1 LNKLRALWFLP
12 ITFLAVLFYWPLI
25 NITGLGLAGPSFW
38 QGLEIRDLEIT
49 WFTIWQALLSTAA
62 TLVLAIPGAY
72 VLYRKAFPG
81 QRLFRSL
88 ITVPFMLPTVVVA
101 IGFTIFRDSFGV
113 LENPL
118 IWIIV
123 AHVFINYSLMV
134 RTIGSFWLSL
144 DHDVEEAAQVAGAGR
159 LRIFWSITLPQLKP
173 SVISATA
180 ATFLFCSAS
189 YGVILVLGGGSVKT
203 LETEI
208 ANAANV
214 FLDLERASLLAL
226 VQTVLSILAFA
237 ISQTGGRANFGIDTA
252 LHNGEMKEL
261 DARDAMP
268 AITTAIVVLVLIA
281 TPMALIVLKT
291 IESGDGLIGN
301 FANLAG
307 QGTRDLLNLTV
318 FDAAV
323 NSIRNMFIAGI
334 IAVIVGTVATY
345 LLAQNWRSK
354 LSKVLIRVL
363 DIGFLLPLGVSTV
376 VLGFGYLITFGG
388 GPLPLRESWL
398 VVPIIQSV
406 LAIPLVIRLVYP
418 AIANIESSGLEAAES
433 AGANRFQIWWLI
445 QVPQIRPS
453 LMTAAAF
460 AALVS
465 LGDFGASSL
474 LAYGDQATLPTVL
487 YALISKPG
495 GENYGMA
502 MAASTLLMALTFLV
516 IFALGRETQ
525 REPKALRNAR
535 A

>member
-1 LNKLRALWFLP
+1 
-12 ITFLAVLFYWPLI
+12 
-25 NITGLGLAGPSFW
+25 
-38 QGLEIRDLEIT
+38 
-49 WFTIWQALLSTAA
+49 
-62 TLVLAIPGAY
+62 
-72 VLYRKAFPG
+72 
-81 QRLFRSL
+81 
-88 ITVPFMLPTVVVA
+88 
-101 IGFTIFRDSFGV
+101 
-113 LENPL
+113 
-118 IWIIV
+118 
-123 AHVFINYSLMV
+123 
-134 RTIGSFWLSL
+134 
-144 DHDVEEAAQVAGAGR
+144 
-159 LRIFWSITLPQLKP
+159 
-173 SVISATA
+173 
-180 ATFLFCSAS
+180 
-189 YGVILVLGGGSVKT
+189 
-203 LETEI
+203 
-208 ANAANV
+208 
-214 FLDLERASLLAL
+214 
-226 VQTVLSILAFA
+226 VLSILAFA

-268 AITTAIVVLVLIA
+268 TLTTAIVVLVLIA
-281 TPMALIVLKT
+281 APMALIVLKT
-291 IESGDGLIGN
+291 IDSGEGLIGN

-323 NSIRNMFIAGI
+323 NSIRNMVIAGI
-334 IAVIVGTVATY
+334 IALAVGTVAAY